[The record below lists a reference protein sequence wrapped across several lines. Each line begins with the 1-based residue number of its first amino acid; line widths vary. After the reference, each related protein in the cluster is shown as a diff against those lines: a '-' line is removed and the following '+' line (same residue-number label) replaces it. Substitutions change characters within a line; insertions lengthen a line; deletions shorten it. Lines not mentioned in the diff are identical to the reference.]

1 MESKPLF
8 SKLSTQTQTFSIE
21 NIFSELSAIIP
32 SKKTTIEQVQRILA
46 YEELLL
52 KYTLPQNLQ
61 EYLTTEHASL
71 AKIAPKIMNLITT
84 IKELEL
90 DSKTHQDKIDRIRQN
105 LTTALDVI
113 SASLSTSE
121 QYIASQ
127 LVTSA
132 DYNSYGL
139 S

>member
-21 NIFSELSAIIP
+21 NIFSELSKIIP

-52 KYTLPQNLQ
+52 KFTLPQNLQ

-84 IKELEL
+84 IKEL
-90 DSKTHQDKIDRIRQN
+90 DSKTHQDKIDRIIQN
-105 LTTALDVI
+105 LTTTLDVI
-113 SASLSTSE
+113 SASLSLSE